1 MCCLVV
7 TLFLDHATDMIH
19 VIRQSFGHLSK
30 DQFIEEGLSNWGQKL
45 CAQLRKSLFLSQW
58 LSLDLGLRVKVRV
71 SLQEINVIL
80 C

>member
-1 MCCLVV
+1 MVV
-7 TLFLDHATDMIH
+7 TLFLDDATDVIH
-19 VIRQSFGHLSK
+19 VIIQSFGHMSK
-30 DQFIEEGLSNWGQKL
+30 HQSIEEGLSNWGQKL

-58 LSLDLGLRVKVRV
+58 LSLDLGLRVKVRL